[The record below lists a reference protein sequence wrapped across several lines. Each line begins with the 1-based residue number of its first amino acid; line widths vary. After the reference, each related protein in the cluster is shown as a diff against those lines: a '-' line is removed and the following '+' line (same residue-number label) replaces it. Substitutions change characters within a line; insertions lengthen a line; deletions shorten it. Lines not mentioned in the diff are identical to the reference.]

1 MKITKETKVIE
12 EEVEFKAGTYFWTDN
27 NLILYKIEIL
37 DYEQW
42 REEWVKFKMYALFNF
57 ANNYG
62 IKILDD
68 DGAIEDIPYAFK
80 QFILG
85 GRKREITE
93 EKFEKEKQEILKRL

>member
-1 MKITKETKVIE
+1 MKITKETKVVA
-12 EEVEFKAGTYFWTDN
+12 EEVEFESGIYYWEDD
-27 NLILYKIEIL
+27 NLICYKIEIT

-42 REEWVKFKMYALFNF
+42 GEEWIAFKMYSLTNF
-57 ANNYG
+57 GNRYG
-62 IKILDD
+62 IVVLEDD
-68 DGAIEDIPYAFK
+68 DSIEDIPYQFK